1 MADRAYLIVL
11 EKVKDLLTVHNQSCK
26 RVRAASVIS
35 QRFRMKSEGKNPTQH
50 VRSDRCL
57 WIVVEMATEI
67 QAGRRSLQ
75 KFLIRPSN
83 KPFKSRQVLEAF
95 TMMTHRLNRQI
106 EAEREA
112 SLASKVNNIQ
122 TYILRTNSKYSIYQ
136 TLLTSV
142 IYQLER
148 KGI

>member
-1 MADRAYLIVL
+1 MADRAYPIVL
-11 EKVKDLLTVHNQSCK
+11 VKTPDRLTVHNQSFK
-26 RVRAASVIS
+26 QVRAAS
-35 QRFRMKSEGKNPTQH
+35 RMKSEGKNPTQH

-57 WIVVEMATEI
+57 WIVAEMATEI

-83 KPFKSRQVLEAF
+83 KPFKSRQVPEES
-95 TMMTHRLNRQI
+95 TMMTLRQSKQI
-106 EAEREA
+106 EVEREA
-112 SLASKVNNIQ
+112 SSASKVNNIQ
-122 TYILRTNSKYSIYQ
+122 TYILRTNSKYSICQ